1 MDRLDRR
8 LLVELQRDSGRPLS
22 AVAERVGL
30 SLSSCHRRVKRL
42 ETSGAIAGYGAR
54 LDARALGLELEVFV
68 EITLGSQSREALE
81 RFERAV
87 ADEDDVLECKL
98 TSGDSDYIVRV
109 VARGVRDYERIHRQ
123 TLARLPGVASM
134 QSIFTLGTVKAWRGL
149 PVPPADEAPDRR
161 PGRRDGG

>member
-8 LLVELQRDSGRPLS
+8 LLLELQADSGRPLS

-30 SLSSCHRRVKRL
+30 SLSSCHRRARRL
-42 ETSGAIAGYGAR
+42 EERGAIAGYGAR

-87 ADEDDVLECKL
+87 RDEDDILECKL
-98 TSGDSDYIVRV
+98 TSGSSDYIVRIL
-109 VARGVRDYERIHRQ
+109 ARGVRDYERIHRE

-149 PVPPADEAPDRR
+149 PVPEPDAPAGPARAEGAR
-161 PGRRDGG
+161 